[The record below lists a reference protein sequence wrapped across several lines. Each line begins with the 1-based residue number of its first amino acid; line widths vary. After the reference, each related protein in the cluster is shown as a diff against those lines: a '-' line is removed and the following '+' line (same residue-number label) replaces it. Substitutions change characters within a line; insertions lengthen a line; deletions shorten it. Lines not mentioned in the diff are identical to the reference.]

1 MKNNR
6 IIRGALCLLLII
18 ILIAIDQII
27 KIQVKTGMC
36 LHESIRITDWFQIVF
51 IENKGMA
58 WGMTFFNKYILSTFR
73 LVAIA
78 VLSWYI
84 VKQIKQEARTIY
96 LILLSMVVA
105 GAAGNI
111 VDCVF
116 YGQIFTESTP
126 WQPAQFVPFGQGYA
140 PVLLGKVV
148 DMWYFPLLE
157 FDWPLWMPIVGGDH
171 FIFFSPIFNTAD
183 AYISVAVISLILFCR
198 KELSFS
204 EKKQ

>member
-1 MKNNR
+1 MKNNKAV
-6 IIRGALCLLLII
+6 RGALCFLLII
-18 ILIAIDQII
+18 ILVAIDQVI

-36 LHESIRITDWFQIVF
+36 LHESIHITDWFQIVF

-73 LVAIA
+73 LVAIC

-84 VKQIKQEARTIY
+84 AKQIRLGARTIY
-96 LILLSMVVA
+96 LLLLSMVVA

-111 VDCVF
+111 VDCVL

-126 WQPAQFVPFGQGYA
+126 WEPAHLVPFGQGYA
-140 PVLLGKVV
+140 PLLLGKVV

-157 FDWPLWMPIVGGDH
+157 FDWPGWMPIVGGSH

-183 AYISVAVISLILFCR
+183 AYISVAVISLIIFCR